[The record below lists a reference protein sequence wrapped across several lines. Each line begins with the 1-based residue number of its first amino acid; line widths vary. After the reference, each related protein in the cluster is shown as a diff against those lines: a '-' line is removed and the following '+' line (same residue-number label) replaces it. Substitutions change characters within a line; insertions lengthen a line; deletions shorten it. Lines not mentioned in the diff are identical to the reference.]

1 MTTLSHEGEGGSGAE
16 GVKGERQEQSE
27 AKTPSDPFLRGTL
40 SLAPPRL
47 PVRNALAD
55 REAWSERQRINRAY
69 SRTYTHRPT
78 FLHVGS
84 HGWQRCGADEE
95 HRYVAWNATIGYDCE
110 CGIIS

>member
-1 MTTLSHEGEGGSGAE
+1 M
-16 GVKGERQEQSE
+16 KGERQEESE
-27 AKTPSDPFLRGTL
+27 AKTPSVPFLRGTL

-95 HRYVAWNATIGYDCE
+95 HRALGDALAVAGRRMLQAMMDAE
-110 CGIIS
+110 APHAVAA